1 MTSKQKNGKIV
12 TITLNPALD
21 RTLYL
26 PRFLIGQVNRVESER
41 TDPGGKGINVAKA
54 VKALEQDVI
63 VTGFLGQ
70 NNMELFTAYFE
81 QENIEEEFVRV
92 KGNTRVNIKVV
103 NEESSEVT
111 EINFSGVSPTKTD
124 FCQLEDKI
132 YSLAKECEWFVLS
145 GNLPSNM
152 PADIYAEFIRNLHKH
167 DCKVILDTSG
177 EALKAGIEAKPY
189 AVKPNIDELSAML
202 GKSLTIENGLAE
214 GIEYLKQAG
223 ISLIV
228 VSMGQNGA
236 LAVRGSEE
244 FLVKPPVVT
253 VGSTVGAGDTM
264 VAGLAVGLARGL
276 DLAETMRLSAAA
288 AAAAVALP
296 GTQAATLQSVK
307 NLLKQVQIT
316 KWRR

>member
-1 MTSKQKNGKIV
+1 MTSKCKKGKIV

-21 RTLYL
+21 RTLYM
-26 PRFLIGQVNRVESER
+26 PRFLKGQVNRVECER

-54 VKALEQDVI
+54 VKALEQDVV
-63 VTGFLGQ
+63 VTGFLGE
-70 NNMELFTAYFE
+70 NNTELFTKYFQ
-81 QENIEEEFVRV
+81 QENIEEAFVRV
-92 KGNTRVNIKVV
+92 TGNTRVNIKVV
-103 NEESSEVT
+103 DEENSEVT

-132 YSLAKECEWFVLS
+132 YSLAKECEWIVLS

-152 PADIYAEFIRNLHKH
+152 PIDIYAQFIKNLHKYN
-167 DCKVILDTSG
+167 CKVILDTSG
-177 EALKAGIEAKPY
+177 EALQAGILAKPY
-189 AVKPNIDELSAML
+189 AVKPNIDELSALL
-202 GKSLTIENGLAE
+202 GKKITMENGLAE
-214 GIEYLKQAG
+214 GISYLKQAG

-236 LAVRGSEE
+236 LAVNDSEA

-288 AAAAVALP
+288 AAAAVMLP
-296 GTQAATLQSVK
+296 GTQAATLQTVN
-307 NLLKQVQIT
+307 NLLAQVQIT
-316 KWRR
+316 TWRR